1 MPDANLASYWLW
13 LGVMLLLLVAGRAT
27 NRPVMSRPTKPPPA
41 TITRPNPNEVATQH
55 PQLISTFV
63 NQ

>member
-13 LGVMLLLLVAGRAT
+13 LGIMLLLLVAGRMT
-27 NRPVMSRPTKPPPA
+27 NRPAMGRLPKHSPA

-63 NQ
+63 KQ